1 MWERRESEGITGL
14 EAAGLESEVR
24 SRKVPR
30 EERKKKRSE
39 RDGVVPRLARD
50 CVIYLY
56 CYLARENVTSD
67 GCAWMRWWKYEN
79 ENKLTDNFSRSH
91 AARACAETRRG
102 ERETGRRGEAPSCG
116 DANRL
121 PPPREGARNRES
133 RRAETWN
140 AIWRSARS
148 DPGQNGGGWKARRGK
163 PPPIDPRSAR
173 ARSLS
178 LARRPDSSRSCVAS
192 GQWHW
197 NRKRYVTTRGKL
209 ARPLIAGRSRSR

>member
-140 AIWRSARS
+140 AIWR
-148 DPGQNGGGWKARRGK
+148 RRGRTRDK
-163 PPPIDPRSAR
+163 MAAGGKLAEENHRRSIRAALAR
-173 ARSLS
+173 ALS